1 MVLYGTTHRVGDG
14 VTTAQIIAP
23 DGRSDDPA
31 QLAAHCLVAIDPAL
45 AEQIGEG
52 DLLLTGRDFGTGD
65 DAEIAVLALRAL
77 GLAAI
82 VCASSA
88 PRFVETA
95 ESYGLPVIVSA
106 KAVAAIAPGTVARV
120 DLERGTL
127 TDRTTNAVYP
137 FPACSPALVAATRRA
152 TLLQRMRRVV
162 EDEGFDG

>member
-23 DGRSDDPA
+23 DARSDDPA
-31 QLAAHCLVAIDPAL
+31 QLAAHCLAAIDLSL
-45 AEQIGEG
+45 AEQVVEG
-52 DLLLTGRDFGTGD
+52 DLLLAGRDFGTGD
-65 DAEIAVLALRAL
+65 DPEIAVLALQAL

-88 PRFVETA
+88 STFVATA

-106 KAVAAIAPGTVARV
+106 EATATIIPGTVARI

-137 FPACSPALVAATRRA
+137 FAPCSPALVVATRRA